1 MKKWQCSVCK
11 YIHTGE
17 TPPDKCPVCGVS
29 GNKFIL
35 LETGD
40 DTGTKE
46 KSSPKAIAQKPDSKI
61 PDPPHTTLV
70 IKPGEHGESVPIK
83 VLGNSDAR
91 KSEAQKTENFYDK
104 ITGLMVKHHAHP
116 VSVHMPNGIL
126 PAAVVLFILAGIL
139 DNSLFEKA
147 GFINLVFVILALPL
161 VLFSGVIEWKKK
173 YNQAFT
179 LIFKIKILAATL
191 TTTACLVSVIWYL
204 LDPLVLSSSKSLI
217 FILVNIIML
226 ASAGVAGHMGGKLVF
241 KD

>member
-11 YIHTGE
+11 YIHTGD

-29 GNKFIL
+29 GKKFIL
-35 LETGD
+35 LETD
-40 DTGTKE
+40 ENTETTE
-46 KSSPKAIAQKPDSKI
+46 KSSPRAATLASDSNEKAPARKPEDPTEAIPAKTMDDSEAMGKEAKIQKPE
-61 PDPPHTTLV
+61 TL
-70 IKPGEHGESVPIK
+70 
-83 VLGNSDAR
+83 
-91 KSEAQKTENFYDK
+91 YDR

-126 PAAVVLFILAGIL
+126 PAAVALFILAWVF
-139 DNSLFEKA
+139 DSSLFVKA

-161 VLFSGVIEWKKK
+161 VLFSGIVEWKKK
-173 YNQAFT
+173 YNQALT

-191 TTTACLVSVIWYL
+191 TTTSCLVSVIWYL
-204 LDPLVLSSSKSLI
+204 IDPLVLSSSNRLI

-226 ASAGVAGHMGGKLVF
+226 GSAGVAGHIGGKLVF